1 MKTKKSIEFEEILSD
16 KSVEGS
22 VREVPL
28 REKTFFF
35 FIIVTA
41 LVVGVAVGDLFWL
54 NVGKHSLYVER
65 ALDNVSDVKVKHSPR
80 GIVYDRFHKPITE
93 NAPAFNV
100 YLIPKKLPQ
109 GEKER
114 NEAIQRVAS
123 ILNISEWELLQKIE
137 KRDWTLSG
145 KMLLSDDITQ
155 DQLVALSSSEY
166 LGVSVEE
173 SFRRAHT
180 VPFAFSELVGYTGLV
195 DEDDISG
202 DKELT
207 IDDQIGRAGLE
218 MYYDQFLR
226 GINGKEVIYKTA
238 KGEIQNERTEREP
251 KPGKDIDTYIDFE
264 FQSFFYTKLKEQLNQ
279 LGRDV
284 GVGIAINPQNGEV
297 LALTSVPG
305 FDPQKIGN
313 ALVDSRRPLFSRSVS
328 GVYNPGSTI
337 KPLMGTAALTEG
349 IVTPTTSFYSSG
361 MLEIPNPYTPSMPS
375 KFPDNKAHG
384 WVNVRSAIARS
395 SNIYFYIVGGGYQGQ
410 KGLGINTIKKWWELF
425 GLSQKTDIDLPNEKV
440 GFLPDPEWKQKET
453 GIPWR
458 VGDTYHVSIGQG
470 DFSMTPIEL
479 LNYIC
484 SIANGGTLYKPR
496 IVDRIVDVSGN
507 EYLKTQPSVL
517 RDITSVAS
525 KDAIREIQAAMRDG
539 VDKPYGTSYTLRGLP
554 VLVSAKTGTAQV
566 QNNSKTNAFFVGY
579 APSDN
584 PKIAILILIENSRE
598 GSLNT
603 VPVARDLFLWYYN
616 NRLKG
621 S

>member
-1 MKTKKSIEFEEILSD
+1 MKSRKSIEFEEILSD
-16 KSVEGS
+16 KGVEES

-28 REKTFFF
+28 RERTFFF
-35 FIIVTA
+35 FIIIA
-41 LVVGVAVGDLFWL
+41 AFVVGIAVGDLFWL
-54 NVGKHSLYVER
+54 NVGKHTLYTER
-65 ALDNVSDVKVKHSPR
+65 ALDNVSDTKVKHSPR
-80 GIVYDRFHKPITE
+80 GIVYDRFHDPITE

-109 GEKER
+109 DKNER
-114 NEAIQRVAS
+114 AEAILRIAK
-123 ILNISEWELLQKIE
+123 ILNMSEWELLQKIE
-137 KRDWTLSG
+137 TRDWTLSG

-166 LGVSVEE
+166 LGISVEE
-173 SFRRAHT
+173 SFRRGHT

-195 DEDDISG
+195 NEDDINKNK
-202 DKELT
+202 DLT
-207 IDDQIGRAGLE
+207 IDDQIGRSGLE

-226 GINGKEVIYKTA
+226 GINGKDVTYKKA
-238 KGEIQNERTEREP
+238 NGEIQNERTEREP
-251 KPGKDIDTYIDFE
+251 KPGKDIETYIDAD
-264 FQSFFYTKLKEQLNQ
+264 FQAFFYKTLKAQLDR

-284 GVGIAINPQNGEV
+284 GIGIAINPQNGEV

-305 FDPQKIGN
+305 FDPNKIGS
-313 ALVDSRRPLFSRSVS
+313 ALIDSRRPLFSRVVS

-337 KPLMGTAALTEG
+337 KPLVGTAALTEG

-361 MLEIPNPYTPSMPS
+361 MLEIPNPYNPSMPS

-395 SNIYFYIVGGGYQGQ
+395 SNIYFYIVGGGYQNQ
-410 KGLGINTIKKWWELF
+410 KGLGIYELKKWWELF
-425 GLSQKTDIDLPNEKV
+425 GLSEKTNIDLPNEKV
-440 GFLPDPEWKQKET
+440 GFLPDPEWKEKTT

-470 DFSMTPIEL
+470 DFSITPIEL

-496 IVDRIVDVSGN
+496 IVDRIVDASGN

-517 RDITSVAS
+517 RDITTVAS
-525 KDAIREIQAAMRDG
+525 KDAIKEIQTAMRDG
-539 VDKPYGTSYTLRGLP
+539 VDKPYGSSYTLHDLP
-554 VLVSAKTGTAQV
+554 IQVSAKTGSAQV
-566 QNNSKTNAFFVGY
+566 ENNSKTNAFFVGF

-598 GSLNT
+598 GSLNA
-603 VPVARDLFLWYYN
+603 VPVAKDLFLWYYN

-621 S
+621 L